1 MSKRKKKPQRRRYE
15 KAPKVKW
22 PEAMH
27 READRYTD
35 GELYAVAL
43 HPAVAGLGCRP
54 RAVSDEDWVESVV
67 RLCNQYGTRAVFRD
81 LLLLLRQTYEL
92 WKSDGRAVPPDVPV
106 PKKTRLEIPLPSVF
120 RSPAAAAAERWT
132 EPDVRA
138 MLCNP
143 TVAGIGPYPQA
154 VPDELWTEAIGKLAA
169 REGLK
174 QTLVNVLAMLRS
186 TFGGG
191 GFSSALA
198 DG

>member
-1 MSKRKKKPQRRRYE
+1 MSKRKKKPGRQRYD
-15 KAPKVKW
+15 KAPTVKW
-22 PEAMH
+22 AEGLH
-27 READRYTD
+27 RDADRYTD

-54 RAVSDEDWVESVV
+54 RVVSDEDWVESVV
-67 RLCNQYGTRAVFRD
+67 ELCNRYGTRAVFRD

-106 PKKTRLEIPLPSVF
+106 AKKTRLEIPRPSVF
-120 RSPAAAAAERWT
+120 RSPAADVERWT
-132 EPDVRA
+132 EADVRSL
-138 MLCNP
+138 LCNP
-143 TVAGIGPYPQA
+143 AHAGIGPHA
-154 VPDELWTEAIGKLAA
+154 RLVPDDLWTEAIVKIAS

-191 GFSSALA
+191 GFDTALCE
-198 DG
+198 